1 MEIPGFCKVGTG
13 YNRKINMQAH
23 GFIAVTDSVHFL
35 RKLEFAAVFVDEAH
49 HPLPPGMPI
58 CKELFKFSATQKE
71 EVNFRYSLGE
81 AIEQGVLCDYDLTV
95 PVATERHPYICL
107 ANLLLSQQGRFR
119 RVLAYCNSVAE
130 AKRFQQ
136 VLETVG
142 LAAWHI
148 NGHSSRQERD
158 RVMREFA
165 RDLQKP
171 VHVLVTVQVL
181 GEGVNIPNADTCMF
195 VEPKRS
201 YVSII
206 QAIGRVLRPHPSKPF
221 AHIVLPAIAMPVVP
235 ASAVT
240 SRHDLDDGRDAA
252 RGIETETMHVL
263 GDAADSARKAA
274 SVPGRLVRERSGRLV
289 ASDRPPHSAGW
300 QNARCLKSRQTSNR
314 NRPDLHD
321 TSLAQ
326 GHDPEKEAGLQNR
339 LARPPCCRVGKS
351 SMQQARGAT
360 NAADTWSSAACTRP
374 VHEAS
379 PELLKVEEH
388 RETTRYYGPGASHA
402 KPASTGQQLK
412 VKSGVGIF
420 GRESTDQLERFLQA
434 IGNADSRF
442 VNTHAKHLQSRLCI
456 LDCQLQH
463 GVSQL
468 LGRRVQYQLALILQ
482 RRDPWELRLQAVEKF
497 VQEHGILPRCVTTMP
512 QEQTLA
518 TWLRHLCCDVKK
530 RSLTATRMQKLL
542 DSSCGKLRARV
553 EKWLDPETPF
563 ERLVK
568 KLREFVRVH
577 HRMPVGNRA
586 PKEHNLAANLLQSM
600 LPRRKDRE
608 RRLQILEQEGP
619 IVAKWVASERTRHPR
634 LKLKRW
640 RPQLEKLVEFLNIHG
655 RMPQSGSIERPVYLW
670 VLSQRKQLD
679 RLPADLRAQLFNSH
693 PAVANF
699 LQS

>member
-1 MEIPGFCKVGTG
+1 M
-13 YNRKINMQAH
+13 
-23 GFIAVTDSVHFL
+23 
-35 RKLEFAAVFVDEAH
+35 
-49 HPLPPGMPI
+49 
-58 CKELFKFSATQKE
+58 
-71 EVNFRYSLGE
+71 
-81 AIEQGVLCDYDLTV
+81 
-95 PVATERHPYICL
+95 
-107 ANLLLSQQGRFR
+107 
-119 RVLAYCNSVAE
+119 
-130 AKRFQQ
+130 
-136 VLETVG
+136 
-142 LAAWHI
+142 
-148 NGHSSRQERD
+148 RQE
-158 RVMREFA
+158 E
-165 RDLQKP
+165 LKLKP
-171 VHVLVTVQVL
+171 W
-181 GEGVNIPNADTCMF
+181 
-195 VEPKRS
+195 
-201 YVSII
+201 
-206 QAIGRVLRPHPSKPF
+206 
-221 AHIVLPAIAMPVVP
+221 
-235 ASAVT
+235 
-240 SRHDLDDGRDAA
+240 
-252 RGIETETMHVL
+252 HVL